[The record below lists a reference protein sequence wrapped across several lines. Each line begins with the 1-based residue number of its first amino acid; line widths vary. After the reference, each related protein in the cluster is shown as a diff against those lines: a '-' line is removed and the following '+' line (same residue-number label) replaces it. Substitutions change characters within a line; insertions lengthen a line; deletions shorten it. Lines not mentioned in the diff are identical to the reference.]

1 MKILNDLPLGT
12 FDLHIHTTASDGRY
26 QPAEIIDLAAKVGLK
41 TISIT
46 DHDTLDG
53 VREAISLAP
62 ARNLTVIPGVEISTR
77 WQNKSIDI
85 LGYNISNIDAL
96 HSRLS
101 EFRENREER
110 AKKIIEKFCHLGMP
124 ITLEDVK
131 KISGNGII
139 ARPHI
144 AQAIVA
150 KGYAFNTKEVF
161 NYYLGDGKPADV
173 SKKELSLPAGIEMIR
188 KAGGVAVLAHPGYL
202 NSTDLIEEIISLGI
216 DGIEVWHRN
225 HTKNEAK
232 RFLQLADRHGLIVT
246 GGSDFHHDEHALG
259 HFR

>member
-26 QPAEIIDLAAKVGLK
+26 RPAEILDLATKVGLK

-53 VREAISLAP
+53 LREAISLAP
-62 ARNLTVIPGVEISTR
+62 AYDLTVIPGVEISTR
-77 WQNKSIDI
+77 WQSLSIDI
-85 LGYNISNIDAL
+85 LGYNIRDLDLL
-96 HSRLS
+96 HSRLA
-101 EFRENREER
+101 EFRENRKER
-110 AKKIIEKFCHLGMP
+110 AKKIIEKFCRLGMP

-144 AQAIVA
+144 AQAIVV
-150 KGYAFNTKEVF
+150 KGYAYDTKEVF
-161 NYYLGDGKPADV
+161 NHYLGDGKPADV
-173 SKKELSLPAGIEMIR
+173 SKKELPLPEGIRMIR
-188 KAGGVAVLAHPGYL
+188 EAGGVAVLAHPGYL
-202 NSTDLIEEIISLGI
+202 KNHELIEEIILMGI
-216 DGIEVWHRN
+216 DGIEVWHRQ
-225 HTKNEAK
+225 HGKREAK
-232 RFLQLADRHGLIVT
+232 KFLQMAEQHDLIVT